1 MPTTSKL
8 GLPYP
13 ALSDIP
19 SGPLAVGNLATAID
33 GLGILGGKRRT
44 GISSNIVSIETIV
57 CDTQTLSLAA
67 NSVFLID
74 FYMAFTVS
82 VAATDVDMKIRL
94 TSVSGTIIGET
105 VAYGVY
111 VSPAPQHGHI
121 SVLYKTTAA
130 ELDYFAGTA
139 IRQAGT
145 GNVNAI
151 VPTSI
156 TVTNLG
162 SSTIVGD
169 F

>member
-1 MPTTSKL
+1 MPNTSKL

-13 ALSDIP
+13 ALADLP

-44 GISSNIVSIETIV
+44 GTSSNIVTIETIV
-57 CDTQTLSLAA
+57 VDTQTLSLAA

-74 FYMAFTVS
+74 FFMSFTVS
-82 VAATDVDMKIRL
+82 VAATDVDLKVRL
-94 TSVSGTIIGET
+94 TSVSGTILGESIAT
-105 VAYGVY
+105 GPY
-111 VSPAPQHGHI
+111 VSPTQQRGHI
-121 SVLYKTTAA
+121 QLLYKTTSA

-139 IRQAGT
+139 VRQGGT
-145 GNVNAI
+145 GNINAV

-156 TVTNLG
+156 TVYNLG
-162 SSTIVGD
+162 PSSIIGD

>member
-1 MPTTSKL
+1 MPNTPKL

-13 ALSDIP
+13 ALADLP
-19 SGPLAVGNLATAID
+19 SGPLAVGNLAQAID

-44 GISSNIVSIETIV
+44 GPSSNIVTIETIV
-57 CDTQTLSLAA
+57 VDTQTLSMAA

-74 FYMAFTVS
+74 FFACFTVS

-94 TSVSGTIIGET
+94 TSVSGTILAEDI
-105 VAYGVY
+105 AFGVY
-111 VSPAPQHGHI
+111 VSPGINHGHL
-121 SVLYKTTAA
+121 SVLYKTTTS
-130 ELDYFAGTA
+130 ELDYFAGTM

-145 GNVNAI
+145 GNINAAI
-151 VPTSI
+151 ATSI

-162 SSTIVGD
+162 PSTIIGD